1 MSQLE
6 NTEQSEKQ
14 SPSILR
20 VFTLFFYFRGTVIEP
35 FVIAHHGSVSSI
47 RIFNSS
53 EMMISGGY
61 DKRIVLWNINQKM
74 AKIPI
79 RGHQDWVTA
88 VDGSTCGRFIVSGR
102 NPIFFL

>member
-1 MSQLE
+1 MTIE
-6 NTEQSEKQ
+6 WQSR
-14 SPSILR
+14 L
-20 VFTLFFYFRGTVIEP
+20 VFLGFSYFFYFRGTVIEP

-88 VDGSTCGRFIVSGR
+88 VDGSTCGRFIVSGT
-102 NPIFFL
+102 NPTNFFY